1 MRMKLSGSLLRSP
14 TMVRLNQFGI
24 LSYIYGS
31 KKNGN
36 DSLLFSVVVRYFYR
50 KIKIYC
56 TNFLVGHC
64 HLQIPLILAIDRVIK
79 EKISF
84 HHKLYFLFFYR
95 KEIYQSN
102 GKNLIMTV
110 GSRGVLKSLHTN

>member
-1 MRMKLSGSLLRSP
+1 MLK
-14 TMVRLNQFGI
+14 LNQFGI

-50 KIKIYC
+50 KGKN
-56 TNFLVGHC
+56 TALTFLLDTY
-64 HLQIPLILAIDRVIK
+64 LQIPPISVTDNVMK
-79 EKISF
+79 EKINF

-95 KEIYQSN
+95 K
-102 GKNLIMTV
+102 KNL
-110 GSRGVLKSLHTN
+110 SK